1 VTGGGRLAAAGI
13 NQVPQ
18 NELPE
23 FVRELD
29 QAFQRTKMA

>member
-1 VTGGGRLAAAGI
+1 VPTNRVAAAGI
-13 NQVPQ
+13 NHLPQ

-29 QAFQRTKMA
+29 QAFQRT